1 MPLRSISGT
10 VAGSIH
16 RVKLDENKGRI
27 IALDILDHLVC
38 DFRVTSRA
46 LDYTEIILDD
56 AKIYRVPVAE
66 GSHIRIWES
75 LFYNPEY

>member
-1 MPLRSISGT
+1 MSRRSISGT
-10 VAGSIH
+10 VAGSVH

-38 DFRVTSRA
+38 HFGVASSA
-46 LDYTEIILDD
+46 FDYSEIILDD
-56 AKIYRVPVAE
+56 ANINRVPVAE

-75 LFYNPEY
+75 LFDKPEN